1 MYLSLEVIFGLPT
14 QMELRPYRSGT
25 PVEFLQ
31 WGEKP
36 SAEAVRGTSMWR
48 QLCQKIWGSIWMGFF
63 VCLFC
68 LMSPVFSHELR
79 RLGMLGKIACYVYAD
94 LSGVLVGHARKAVY

>member
-1 MYLSLEVIFGLPT
+1 MGQACGDNSVK
-14 QMELRPYRSGT
+14 RSGG
-25 PVEFLQ
+25 VFG
-31 WGEKP
+31 W
-36 SAEAVRGTSMWR
+36 V
-48 QLCQKIWGSIWMGFF
+48 FF

-94 LSGVLVGHARKAVY
+94 LSGVLVGHARRAVY

>member
-1 MYLSLEVIFGLPT
+1 
-14 QMELRPYRSGT
+14 
-25 PVEFLQ
+25 
-31 WGEKP
+31 
-36 SAEAVRGTSMWR
+36 
-48 QLCQKIWGSIWMGFF
+48 MGFF